1 MTERSSYWTR
11 ALVPALALAALMG
24 AGAKGGAAQTEAA
37 ALCAPA
43 AFSLECQLTA
53 SAVGL
58 IQPRVGLGLWG
69 GNPVPGTASTAGY
82 RFQGAPRW
90 SVGARTALV
99 PTALPPI
106 LDRSETASSTAT
118 LAAASV
124 HSTVALM
131 HGFSPLPTVGGVFSL
146 DLLGRV
152 SAARLPVGKGFD
164 RGAVVGLGA
173 GLRLGLLRES
183 FTLPGVSMTAV
194 YGRSTEVTFGDPGGL
209 DTDGHIQGAVS
220 GLGLTAAA
228 SRRVLGLRLT
238 GAVAWDRYASDV
250 RLRYAGPAAGSG
262 STLSDTAVMER
273 WSGFGSIT
281 WTRLIYHTVLE
292 VGWQAAPSLPTLP
305 AGVEVSPMTLWAALA
320 FRITP

>member
-1 MTERSSYWTR
+1 MTERPSYWTR
-11 ALVPALALAALMG
+11 SLVPALALAALVG
-24 AGAKGGAAQTEAA
+24 GAKGAAAQTEAA

-43 AFSLECQLTA
+43 AFNLECQLTA

-58 IQPRVGLGLWG
+58 IQPRVGLALWG

-82 RFQGAPRW
+82 RFHGAPRW
-90 SVGARTALV
+90 SVGARAALI
-99 PTALPPI
+99 PAALPPI
-106 LDRSETASSTAT
+106 LDRGETASSTST

-124 HSTVALM
+124 QSTVALM
-131 HGFSPLPTVGGVFSL
+131 HGFSPVPTVGGLLSL

-152 SAARLPVGKGFD
+152 SAARLPAGKGFD
-164 RGAVVGLGA
+164 RGAVVGVGA

-183 FTLPGVSMTAV
+183 FTLPGVSVTAV
-194 YGRSTEVTFGDPGGL
+194 YGRSSEVTFGDPDGL
-209 DTDGHIQGAVS
+209 ATDAHIQGAVS

-228 SRRVLGLRLT
+228 SRRVLGLRVT

-250 RLRYAGPAAGSG
+250 RFRYAGPAAGSG
-262 STLSDTAVMER
+262 GTLSDTAIMKR

-292 VGWQAAPSLPTLP
+292 VGWQAAPSLPAFP